1 MAKFTI
7 GDWFAG
13 MLMLI
18 ALYLIVA
25 NWRGANQ
32 LLATASSST
41 TGLVKVLQ
49 GR

>member
-13 MLMLI
+13 MLWLI
-18 ALYLIVA
+18 ALFLIVN
-25 NWRGANQ
+25 NWQGANQ
-32 LLATASSST
+32 ILATAATNT
-41 TGLVKVLQ
+41 TGLVKTLQ